1 MEHGI
6 LKPRPRQASVRY
18 QTRRAVIACG
28 QGVDRSRSLAHQLL
42 GSAAVPI
49 LPRAKAAKPPPD
61 RNLNGAF
68 VCDFAAKRRFN
79 APFTATVR
87 VMLWAA
93 HHPSSSRPRA
103 LGNPTLRAKLIL
115 ELHNV

>member
-1 MEHGI
+1 
-6 LKPRPRQASVRY
+6 
-18 QTRRAVIACG
+18 
-28 QGVDRSRSLAHQLL
+28 
-42 GSAAVPI
+42 
-49 LPRAKAAKPPPD
+49 
-61 RNLNGAF
+61 